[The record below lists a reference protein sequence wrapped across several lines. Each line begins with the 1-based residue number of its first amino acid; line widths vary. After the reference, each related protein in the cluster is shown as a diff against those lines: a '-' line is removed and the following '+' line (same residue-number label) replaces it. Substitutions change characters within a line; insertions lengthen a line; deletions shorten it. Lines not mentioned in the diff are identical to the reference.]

1 MENTFTVN
9 ELLEVINLTRTLDD
23 DLEPYTIDQLFNDIV
38 EEELDEIT
46 IDDEK
51 ITLIQ
56 CCGILSN
63 QSSFV
68 RILCMKKLQKE
79 SHFTV
84 SDFAK
89 KNGFDLDFGEII
101 VISKHCQKITEQ
113 EKKQIRFVKNKNN
126 KEVKMFDEIVLKK
139 AFKL

>member
-68 RILCMKKLQKE
+68 RILCM
-79 SHFTV
+79 
-84 SDFAK
+84 
-89 KNGFDLDFGEII
+89 
-101 VISKHCQKITEQ
+101 
-113 EKKQIRFVKNKNN
+113 
-126 KEVKMFDEIVLKK
+126 
-139 AFKL
+139 